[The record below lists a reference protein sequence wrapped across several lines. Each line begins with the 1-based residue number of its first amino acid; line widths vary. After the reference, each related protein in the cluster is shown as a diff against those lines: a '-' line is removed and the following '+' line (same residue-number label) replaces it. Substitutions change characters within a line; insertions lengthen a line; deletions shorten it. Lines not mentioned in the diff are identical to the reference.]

1 MQSAET
7 VVEVLRAR
15 GRRGLPCERLYRQL
29 FSTELFLM
37 AWGRI
42 YANDGAMTPG
52 INGETADGMSLA
64 KIGRIID
71 ALRHERYRFQPVKR
85 VYIPKKSGSK
95 MRPLGLP
102 SWSDKL
108 VGEAVRIL
116 LEAYYE
122 PRFSGRSHGFRPGR
136 GCHTAL
142 SEVANTWKGTTWF
155 IEGDISDCFGSLDH
169 EVMLSVLAEHIRD
182 NRFLRLIKGML
193 RAGYLEDWVWNAT
206 LSGAPQG
213 GVVSPVLSNIYL
225 DRLDNFVETVLI
237 PEYTK
242 GSRRVANPA
251 GRKMENAMAA
261 ARERGDRASARKLRQ
276 QRRGL
281 PYGDPRDPGY
291 RRLRYTRYADDHLL
305 GFTGPKAEAEEIKQR
320 LARFLRDELKLELS
334 ADKTLMT
341 HASTLKARFL
351 RYDIS
356 AQHRDPARRQR
367 RDGARL
373 PRHGITARQALDLGP
388 RPPWYR
394 PGLLNLATPRSSAP
408 TAGYRGLASTTCSP
422 GTFTNWTGC
431 TATAQVSSLKTL
443 ACKHR
448 STVTKMAR
456 KYKATIVTK
465 HGPRACY
472 EARKER
478 PGRKPL
484 VARFG
489 GIPLKRQRKAVIDD
503 RLPAPPIRRRELVT
517 RLLRGEC
524 EWCGQ
529 RATVETH
536 QVRKLADLTSPGRQP
551 PAWAVL
557 MAKMRRKT
565 LIVCAPCHRG
575 IHGGKPAAACTS
587 TSLESRVH

>member
-1 MQSAET
+1 MSPGFPDDPTVSAPDGDAT
-7 VVEVLRAR
+7 PRCR
-15 GRRGLPCERLYRQL
+15 KWRIPGKGQPGL
-29 FSTELFLM
+29 
-37 AWGRI
+37 
-42 YANDGAMTPG
+42 
-52 INGETADGMSLA
+52 
-64 KIGRIID
+64 
-71 ALRHERYRFQPVKR
+71 
-85 VYIPKKSGSK
+85 
-95 MRPLGLP
+95 
-102 SWSDKL
+102 
-108 VGEAVRIL
+108 
-116 LEAYYE
+116 
-122 PRFSGRSHGFRPGR
+122 
-136 GCHTAL
+136 
-142 SEVANTWKGTTWF
+142 F

-169 EVMLSVLAEHIRD
+169 EVMLSVLAERIRD

-237 PEYTK
+237 PEYTR

-291 RRLRYTRYADDHLL
+291 RRLRYIRYADDHLL

-334 ADKTLMT
+334 ADKTLIT
-341 HASTLKARFL
+341 HARTQKARFL
-351 RYDIS
+351 GYDII
-356 AQHRDPARRQR
+356 AQHSLTRPAVNGVMGLRV
-367 RDGARL
+367 
-373 PRHGITARQALDLGP
+373 PREVITAKQALYRYHGT
-388 RPPWYR
+388 PWYR
-394 PGLLNLATPRSSAP
+394 PGLLNLDDLQIISTY
-408 TAGYRGLASTTCSP
+408 GQEYRGLAQYYLLA
-422 GTFTNWTGC
+422 GNVHELDRLHR
-431 TATAQVSSLKTL
+431 TAQVSMLKTL

-456 KYKATIVTK
+456 KYKATIVTE

-565 LIVCAPCHRG
+565 LIVCAPCHRA

>member
-1 MQSAET
+1 
-7 VVEVLRAR
+7 
-15 GRRGLPCERLYRQL
+15 
-29 FSTELFLM
+29 
-37 AWGRI
+37 
-42 YANDGAMTPG
+42 
-52 INGETADGMSLA
+52 
-64 KIGRIID
+64 
-71 ALRHERYRFQPVKR
+71 
-85 VYIPKKSGSK
+85 
-95 MRPLGLP
+95 
-102 SWSDKL
+102 
-108 VGEAVRIL
+108 
-116 LEAYYE
+116 
-122 PRFSGRSHGFRPGR
+122 
-136 GCHTAL
+136 
-142 SEVANTWKGTTWF
+142 
-155 IEGDISDCFGSLDH
+155 
-169 EVMLSVLAEHIRD
+169 MLSVLAEHIRD

-237 PEYTK
+237 PEYTR

-251 GRKMENAMAA
+251 GRKMDNAMAA

-291 RRLRYTRYADDHLL
+291 RRLRYIRYADDHLL

-334 ADKTLMT
+334 ADKTLIT
-341 HASTLKARFL
+341 HARTQKARFL
-351 RYDIS
+351 GYDII
-356 AQHRDPARRQR
+356 AQHSLTRPAVNGVMGLRVPRDV
-367 RDGARL
+367 
-373 PRHGITARQALDLGP
+373 ITARQALYRYHGT
-388 RPPWYR
+388 PWYR
-394 PGLLNLATPRSSAP
+394 PGLLNLDDLQIISTY
-408 TAGYRGLASTTCSP
+408 GQEYRGLAQYYLLA
-422 GTFTNWTGC
+422 GNVHELDRLHR
-431 TATAQVSSLKTL
+431 TAQVSMLKTL

-565 LIVCAPCHRG
+565 LIVCAPCHRA
-575 IHGGKPAAACTS
+575 IHGGKPAASHRGRLCVLPLTWPTRQADLATCRSAHTHHRARVRGADIRRHHSVPAAVLHPHHRRLVHPCRSWRRGWSRSPPAGRCSAASCPGVPPETS
-587 TSLESRVH
+587 YSSTCSRTQATGLGSYFPSTRIATVNTRCGPRRIWVALCHLGWGSGRDPLGPVRKCHIISAKATHCPGSLVSR

>member
-1 MQSAET
+1 M
-7 VVEVLRAR
+7 
-15 GRRGLPCERLYRQL
+15 
-29 FSTELFLM
+29 
-37 AWGRI
+37 
-42 YANDGAMTPG
+42 
-52 INGETADGMSLA
+52 
-64 KIGRIID
+64 
-71 ALRHERYRFQPVKR
+71 
-85 VYIPKKSGSK
+85 
-95 MRPLGLP
+95 
-102 SWSDKL
+102 
-108 VGEAVRIL
+108 VRIL

-142 SEVANTWKGTTWF
+142 TEVAKTWKGTTWF

-169 EVMLSVLAEHIRD
+169 QVMISVLAEHIHD

-225 DRLDNFVETVLI
+225 DRLDKFAETVLI
-237 PEYTK
+237 PEYTR

-251 GRKMENAMAA
+251 GRKVDNAMAA
-261 ARERGDRASARKLRQ
+261 ARERGDRATVRKLRQ

-291 RRLRYTRYADDHLL
+291 RRLRYARYADDHLL

-334 ADKTLMT
+334 ADKTLIT
-341 HASTLKARFL
+341 HARTQKARFL
-351 RYDIS
+351 GYDII
-356 AQHRDPARRQR
+356 AQHSATRPAVNGVIGLRV
-367 RDGARL
+367 
-373 PRHGITARQALDLGP
+373 PREVITARQAPYLAHGT
-388 RPPWYR
+388 PWYR
-394 PGLLNLATPRSSAP
+394 PGLLNLDDLQIVSTY
-408 TAGYRGLASTTCSP
+408 GQEYRGLVQYYLLA
-422 GTFTNWTGC
+422 GNVHELDRLHR
-431 TATAQVSSLKTL
+431 TAQVSMLKTL

-456 KYKATIVTK
+456 KYKATIATD

-503 RLPAPPIRRRELVT
+503 RLPAPAIRRRELVT

-529 RATVETH
+529 RADGANPPGPQAGRPH
-536 QVRKLADLTSPGRQP
+536 LAG
-551 PAWAVL
+551 
-557 MAKMRRKT
+557 
-565 LIVCAPCHRG
+565 
-575 IHGGKPAAACTS
+575 AAATPVGGPDGENAAQDAHCLRTLPPGHPRREAGR
-587 TSLESRVH
+587 SLHVNIAGEPDAPKGARPVRTGGRPEKGLHHRYLAGGLPVFLRARVLRPGCAAGQRR